1 MATQNPAPQVTEKT
15 ITCPAEKVAQIVTI
29 MNQLGFAIKSTGTS
43 STAGAVEL
51 KADLTDD
58 QVKALANMI
67 TKLERRETV
76 ASVLHKTGNLV
87 AKVVDVGVNDVG
99 ANVVGVATIVGANVI
114 GTGAK
119 FVATTGAKL
128 VNDIAEAGV
137 KTVNDVRV
145 SQDAQKL
152 KMSLQTIGNG
162 FGLFESNS
170 SGSIKIA

>member
-1 MATQNPAPQVTEKT
+1 MTTPNPAVAVEKT
-15 ITCPAEKVAQIVTI
+15 ITCPTEKVAQVVLI
-29 MNQLGFAIKSTGTS
+29 MSQLGFTVKNTSAGTAPN
-43 STAGAVEL
+43 TVDL

-58 QVKALANMI
+58 QAKALASMI

-76 ASVLHKTGNLV
+76 ANVLHKTGNLV

-128 VNDIAEAGV
+128 VNDIAEAGT
-137 KTVNDVRV
+137 KTVNDVKV

-152 KMSLQTIGNG
+152 KASLKTIGNG
-162 FGLFESNS
+162 FGLFESSN